1 MSVLRTCQQQGKD
14 SFQRL
19 VELLRSP
26 VPIILDIIP
35 NAASP

>member
-14 SFQRL
+14 SFERI

-26 VPIILDIIP
+26 LPIVMDIVPVS
-35 NAASP
+35 ASP